1 MNIILKKMLNKKT
14 KILVTSSYGFVGY
27 NLTKTLLN
35 KGYNVRGNRFE
46 NDFLKHSHKNFQET
60 NYNLLNKEDCEKMVE
75 DIDIVYMCAA
85 VTSGAHIIVNDPLTH
100 VTSNVIMLIN
110 LLEAS
115 KRKNVKRFVFLST
128 GCVYPNIPKD
138 YFSEEDMLM
147 GQPFDVYYSAGWT
160 KRYSEILCRI
170 FSKESSSN
178 LSCLIVRPSN
188 IYGPF
193 DKFDKIKSHVT
204 ASVIRKV
211 YEGDNP
217 IMIWGNGEQLR
228 DLIYVDDFVDA
239 MIEVSK
245 KDFDFLEINIASG
258 NLYSVNDIIRIAM
271 VSKKSDSKIIYDAN
285 KPQTVDRI
293 AFNIDKIKNLINF
306 SCKFSIEEGIKK
318 TFDWIEKNKDIAF
331 KR

>member
-160 KRYSEILCRI
+160 KRYSEIV
-170 FSKESSSN
+170 N
-178 LSCLIVRPSN
+178 VVPPSTMM
-188 IYGPF
+188 PF
-193 DKFDKIKSHVT
+193 V
-204 ASVIRKV
+204 KV
-211 YEGDNP
+211 
-217 IMIWGNGEQLR
+217 
-228 DLIYVDDFVDA
+228 
-239 MIEVSK
+239 S
-245 KDFDFLEINIASG
+245 
-258 NLYSVNDIIRIAM
+258 
-271 VSKKSDSKIIYDAN
+271 
-285 KPQTVDRI
+285 
-293 AFNIDKIKNLINF
+293 
-306 SCKFSIEEGIKK
+306 
-318 TFDWIEKNKDIAF
+318 
-331 KR
+331 